1 MKNKI
6 VQKSIEIAH
15 AICPTNRMNGL
26 KSSHVAILVK
36 KNKIVK
42 IGWNKNRTHP
52 KTKEFPY
59 FGSKTK
65 YSRVNVGIH
74 AELDV
79 IMKAGKDDLSDHEL
93 IVLRVDGTGK
103 LNNSGP
109 CAGCCGVINQF
120 GLKNVYFSDSNG
132 NICNLNND

>member
-1 MKNKI
+1 MKRKI

-15 AICPTNRMNGL
+15 AVCPVNRMNGVR
-26 KSSHVAILVK
+26 SSHVAILVK

-42 IGWNKNRTHP
+42 VGWNKNRTHP

-59 FGSKTK
+59 ISSRNK

-79 IMKAGKDDLSDHEL
+79 IMKSGKDDLSDHEL

-103 LNNSGP
+103 LNNSRP
-109 CAGCCGVINQF
+109 CRGCCGVIEQF
-120 GLKNVYFSDSNG
+120 GLKNVYYSDSFG
-132 NICNLNND
+132 GISKLD

>member
-6 VQKSIEIAH
+6 IQKSIEIAY
-15 AICPTNRMNGL
+15 AICPVNRANGL
-26 KSSHVAILVK
+26 RASHVAILVK

-59 FGSKTK
+59 LGSKNK
-65 YSRVNVGIH
+65 YSKVNVGIH

-103 LNNSGP
+103 LNNSRP
-109 CAGCCGVINQF
+109 CIGCCGVIDQF

-132 NICNLNND
+132 NISNF